1 VSRDVTAEAPVPRV
15 RVHVITLFPQLFSC
29 WLDQGVVSRAV
40 ARRLVDID
48 LVNLRN
54 FGVGR
59 HHITDDYP
67 FGGGA
72 GMVMKVE
79 PLFDAVE
86 SLSLSADV
94 PVILLGPTGRRFD
107 QRVAEELSG
116 LPRCALVCGH
126 YEGVDE
132 RVRQH
137 LVTDEISIG
146 DYIVSSGEIAAM
158 VVVDAMVRLVPGVIA
173 ETSTLEESFSEGLL
187 EYPQYTRPAEY
198 RGWSVPEV
206 LLSGHHAEIARWR
219 RDRAL
224 ERTRDRRP
232 DLLEE

>member
-219 RDRAL
+219 REQAL
-224 ERTRDRRP
+224 QRTRDRRP

>member
-48 LVNLRN
+48 IVNLRN

-219 RDRAL
+219 REQAL
-224 ERTRDRRP
+224 QRTRDRRP

>member
-219 RDRAL
+219 REQAL
-224 ERTRDRRP
+224 QRTRDRRP
-232 DLLEE
+232 DLLKE

>member
-29 WLDQGVVSRAV
+29 WLDQGVVSRAA